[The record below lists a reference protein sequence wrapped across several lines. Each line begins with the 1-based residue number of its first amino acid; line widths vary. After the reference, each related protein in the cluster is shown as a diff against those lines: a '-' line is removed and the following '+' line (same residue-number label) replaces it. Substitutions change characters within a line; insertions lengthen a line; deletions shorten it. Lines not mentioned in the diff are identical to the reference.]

1 MAAFIAIASLAVQL
15 TPQSYDELIAGAEP
29 TISQYDGTS
38 LSQVAER
45 FRRLD
50 SAYLADASARV
61 HAAADE
67 TRVATM
73 KLYPDTSR
81 AACSHAAR
89 SRSSDRQAAGS
100 PRPSR
105 PRPATP

>member
-1 MAAFIAIASLAVQL
+1 MTTDPAAL
-15 TPQSYDELIAGAEP
+15 ERIAGAEP

-50 SAYLADASARV
+50 AEHLAGASARV

-67 TRVATM
+67 VREVSSARMDATR
-73 KLYPDTSR
+73 
-81 AACSHAAR
+81 
-89 SRSSDRQAAGS
+89 
-100 PRPSR
+100 
-105 PRPATP
+105 